1 MFVFSSQISADLTHQ
16 FSHGTAT
23 MVSGDIGMEV
33 SPDTFDAIVVGT
45 IRRQKAK
52 LDAAVRVGQRKF
64 HLPTAVNPVV
74 VQAEKG
80 SELLLLTGQRNV
92 TATKYG

>member
-1 MFVFSSQISADLTHQ
+1 MFVFSSQISADFTHQ

-23 MVSGDIGMEV
+23 MIPGDICMEV

-52 LDAAVRVGQRKF
+52 LDAAVRVGQREF
-64 HLPTAVNPVV
+64 HLPTAVNPV
-74 VQAEKG
+74 
-80 SELLLLTGQRNV
+80 SCPR
-92 TATKYG
+92 